1 MQSKSLGLILSA
13 KAIRDNDLYI
23 KILSVNDKVLSGFVY
38 GGNSTKKRH
47 TYQLGYFIEFNQI
60 QKNSNSINSING
72 EIVKPYI
79 ESIYNDKFKS
89 FSLLAI
95 VSIIN
100 ESVYEGVKID
110 NLFKSVKEL
119 VDLINKSKHWLS
131 NYCRWLLYFLKLLGY
146 EIDYYDKN
154 DLKYFNL
161 NSLSLQKLSTNNN
174 SILFPH
180 QLINKNRKVTY
191 ESVKSLFIIFETIFE
206 ENNLNKFNDKMPV
219 NYLNFK
225 NLILKQLSN

>member
-13 KAIRDNDLYI
+13 KLIRDNDLYI
-23 KILSVNDKVLSGFVY
+23 KILSVNDKILSGFVY

-119 VDLINKSKHWLS
+119 VDLINESKHWLS
-131 NYCRWLLYFLKLLGY
+131 NYCRWLLYFLKLFPVYSCLGLPILLIGSSIISFHCDTHPTVLPIANKTVNMLVGKP
-146 EIDYYDKN
+146 IDFK
-154 DLKYFNL
+154 
-161 NSLSLQKLSTNNN
+161 
-174 SILFPH
+174 I
-180 QLINKNRKVTY
+180 
-191 ESVKSLFIIFETIFE
+191 
-206 ENNLNKFNDKMPV
+206 MPE
-219 NYLNFK
+219 
-225 NLILKQLSN
+225 